1 VTSSTSANEVVET
14 LVYSVLLR
22 AWMQNVEGSDVR
34 TWIRHCKVLGHSW
47 NDLCRNYTFIFMF
60 LGRV

>member
-22 AWMQNVEGSDVR
+22 AWMQNVEGSDVKGR
-34 TWIRHCKVLGHSW
+34 EYSIVRYLDIAGMTCAEITSSFSC
-47 NDLCRNYTFIFMF
+47 F
-60 LGRV
+60 LDV

>member
-1 VTSSTSANEVVET
+1 LLEIRFITFPIVTSSTSANEVVET

-34 TWIRHCKVLGHSW
+34 T
-47 NDLCRNYTFIFMF
+47 
-60 LGRV
+60 